1 MLIQHKSTL
10 VTNRNNS
17 LKMKQKN
24 KLYQF
29 IEESIDMPPIVVKNN
44 YRPVIDFNQIP
55 KFMET
60 TNNTTNS

>member
-1 MLIQHKSTL
+1 
-10 VTNRNNS
+10 
-17 LKMKQKN
+17 MKQKN